1 MSGMI
6 AMIRAD
12 TAVMTV
18 MTGMIGAVIAEI
30 LWWGTEK
37 NQ

>member
-1 MSGMI
+1 MTV
-6 AMIRAD
+6 MIRAD
-12 TAVMTV
+12 IVIMAVMTV
-18 MTGMIGAVIAEI
+18 TTGRVIAKV